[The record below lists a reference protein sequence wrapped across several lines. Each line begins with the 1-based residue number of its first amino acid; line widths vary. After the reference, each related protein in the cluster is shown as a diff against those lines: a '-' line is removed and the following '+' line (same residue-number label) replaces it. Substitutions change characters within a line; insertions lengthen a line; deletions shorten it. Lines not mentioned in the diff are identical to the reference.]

1 MNTLIPTT
9 GLFWVILVCYVFFV
23 LGAGL
28 FFARNNKSTEDFFF
42 GGRRF
47 SWWLI
52 AMSMLATGVG
62 SHSFAKYASKGFEYG
77 FSSTMTY
84 MNDWFF
90 MPLLLFGWIP
100 IIYYMQVNSI
110 PEYFQRRFNSTVRNL
125 STFTMLLYLV
135 GYIGIG
141 LLALGSLLQPILG
154 WEINTI
160 IIVVAVISGI
170 YVSLGGQTAIIFT
183 DFLQGVILLFAGL
196 LIFGLGIAYVGGFDS
211 FWGNLSIANKLPL
224 ADFNSPP
231 DFNFAGIFWQD
242 GVVGSVG
249 FAFMNQAGIMRFLA
263 ARSVVHAR
271 RATMMNVLVFLPI
284 GTVAV
289 SNSGW
294 IGRAIVNFDSGLT
307 GMYHS
312 AGSSIFT
319 RWGTHFSSTIP
330 ETTDPNGIFTVVAGI
345 VSGSEAIFAF
355 LVAAVVAALMSSL
368 DSQINASAAVAV
380 NDIYTP
386 LSKNPSEK
394 TRLRVSMFTSLLV
407 TFIGIQAAFLF
418 SKYGTIYEAH
428 GAFHSV
434 VTPPMVTVIFLGIFW
449 KRFSSRAAVLTFVI
463 GAIFIMLGIEYPK
476 TFVQPFSHGIEFV
489 EAKPWSYIRALY
501 NVVACVSIGII
512 VTLCTKPPKNYDRI
526 KGLTIWTIKDG
537 PQYFKGSDVN
547 KNAGIT
553 IQFAGSEVE
562 VTQKDNNEVSLPK
575 NYMDQIKG
583 NKGDLIYISDHRWYL
598 GGLKSTHA
606 RLGSVSNNNK
616 VIISK
621 DVSDHAQFNLEK
633 DIIIELEV

>member
-9 GLFWVILVCYVFFV
+9 GLFWGILICYVFFV

-100 IIYYMQVNSI
+100 IIYYMKVNSI

-183 DFLQGVILLFAGL
+183 DFIQGIILLFAGL
-196 LIFGLGIAYVGGFDS
+196 LIFGLGIAYLGGFDS
-211 FWGNLSIANKLPL
+211 FWNNLSIANKLPL

-242 GVVGSVG
+242 GIVGSVG
-249 FAFMNQAGIMRFLA
+249 FAFMNQAVIMRFLA

-271 RATMMNVLVFLPI
+271 RATIINVLVLLPI
-284 GTVAV
+284 ATVAV

-294 IGRAIVNFDSGLT
+294 IARAITNTSPDII
-307 GMYHS
+307 
-312 AGSSIFT
+312 A
-319 RWGTHFSSTIP
+319 
-330 ETTDPNGIFTVVAGI
+330 ETTNPNGIFTVVAGI

-449 KRFSSRAAVLTFVI
+449 KRFSSRAAVLTFVV
-463 GAIFIMLGIEYPK
+463 GAIFILLGIEYPK

-489 EAKPWSYIRALY
+489 DAKPWSYIRALY
-501 NVVACVSIGII
+501 NVFACVSIGII
-512 VTLCTKPPKNYDRI
+512 ATLFTKPPKNYDRI

-553 IQFAGSEVE
+553 IQFSGAEVE

-575 NYMDQIKG
+575 NYMDKIKG

-606 RLGSVSNNNK
+606 RLGSVSDNNK
-616 VIISK
+616 VTVSK
-621 DVSDHAQFNLEK
+621 DVFDHAQFNLSK
-633 DIIIELEV
+633 DLIIELEV

>member
-9 GLFWVILVCYVFFV
+9 GLFWGILICYVFFV

-100 IIYYMQVNSI
+100 IIYYMKVNSI

-125 STFTMLLYLV
+125 STFTMLLYLI

-196 LIFGLGIAYVGGFDS
+196 LIFGLGIAYLGGFDS
-211 FWGNLSIANKLPL
+211 FWNNLSITNKLPL

-242 GVVGSVG
+242 GIVGSVG
-249 FAFMNQAGIMRFLA
+249 FAFMNQAVIMRFLA

-271 RATMMNVLVFLPI
+271 RATIINVLVLLPI
-284 GTVAV
+284 ATVAV

-294 IGRAIVNFDSGLT
+294 IARAITNTSPDII
-307 GMYHS
+307 
-312 AGSSIFT
+312 A
-319 RWGTHFSSTIP
+319 
-330 ETTDPNGIFTVVAGI
+330 ETTNPNGIFTVVAGI

-394 TRLRVSMFTSLLV
+394 TRLRVAMFTSLLV

-449 KRFSSRAAVLTFVI
+449 KRFSSRAAVLTFVV
-463 GAIFIMLGIEYPK
+463 GAIFILLGIEYPK

-489 EAKPWSYIRALY
+489 EAQPWSYIRALY
-501 NVVACVSIGII
+501 NVFVCVSIGII
-512 VTLCTKPPKNYDRI
+512 VTLFTKPPKNYDRI
-526 KGLTIWTIKDG
+526 KGLTIWTIRDG

-553 IQFAGSEVE
+553 IQFSGAEVE

-575 NYMDQIKG
+575 NYMDKIKG

-606 RLGSVSNNNK
+606 RLGSVSDNNK
-616 VIISK
+616 VTVSK
-621 DVSDHAQFNLEK
+621 DVFDHAQFNLSK
-633 DIIIELEV
+633 DLIIELEV

>member
-1 MNTLIPTT
+1 MNTAIPTSD
-9 GLFWVILVCYVFFV
+9 LFWGILAFYVFFV

-47 SWWLI
+47 SWWII

-62 SHSFAKYASKGFEYG
+62 SHSFAKYASKGYQYG

-100 IIYYMQVNSI
+100 IIYYMKVNSI
-110 PEYFQRRFNSTVRNL
+110 PEYFERRFNSTVRNL

-141 LLALGSLLQPILG
+141 LLALASLLEPILG

-160 IIVVAVISGI
+160 IVVVAVISGL

-183 DFLQGVILLFAGL
+183 DLIQGIVLLFAGL
-196 LIFGLGIAYVGGFDS
+196 LLFGLGIIYLGGLDI
-211 FWGNLSIANKLPL
+211 FWNNLSITNKLPL

-231 DFNFAGIFWQD
+231 DFNFVGIFWQD

-249 FAFMNQAGIMRFLA
+249 FAFMNQAVIMRFLA

-271 RATMMNVLVFLPI
+271 RATMMNVLVFLPL
-284 GTVAV
+284 GTLAV

-294 IGRAIVNFDSGLT
+294 IARAITNTSPDVI
-307 GMYHS
+307 
-312 AGSSIFT
+312 A
-319 RWGTHFSSTIP
+319 
-330 ETTDPNGIFTVVAGI
+330 ETANPNGIFTIVAGI
-345 VSGSEAIFAF
+345 VAGSEAVFAF

-368 DSQINASAAVAV
+368 DSQINASTAVAV
-380 NDIYTP
+380 NDVYTP

-394 TRLRVSMFTSLLV
+394 TKLRISMFTSLFV

-428 GAFHSV
+428 GAFHSI

-449 KRFSSRAAVLTFVI
+449 QRFSSRAAILTFVL
-463 GAIFIMLGIEYPK
+463 GAIFIYLGVLYPK
-476 TFVQPFSHGIEFV
+476 LFVQPFSHGIEFI

-501 NVVACVSIGII
+501 NVVACVAIGVV
-512 VTLCTKPPKNYDRI
+512 VTLLTKPPSNYDKI
-526 KGLTIWTIKDG
+526 KGLTLWTIKDG
-537 PQYFKGSDVN
+537 PKYFKGSEVN

-553 IQFAGSEVE
+553 IKFSGSEIE
-562 VTQKDNNEVSLPK
+562 VSNKEDNTVSLPK
-575 NYMDQIKG
+575 KYMNEIKG
-583 NKGDLIYISDHRWYL
+583 EKGDLIYISDHRWYL
-598 GGLKSTHA
+598 GGMKSTHA
-606 RLGSVSNNNK
+606 RLGNISENNK
-616 VIISK
+616 VVISQ
-621 DVSDHAQFNLEK
+621 DVFDHAQFNLEK

>member
-9 GLFWVILVCYVFFV
+9 GLFWGILICYVFFV

-100 IIYYMQVNSI
+100 IIYYMKVNSI

-125 STFTMLLYLV
+125 STFTMLLYLI

-196 LIFGLGIAYVGGFDS
+196 LIFGLGIAYLGGFDS
-211 FWGNLSIANKLPL
+211 FWNNLSITNKLPL

-242 GVVGSVG
+242 GIVGSVG
-249 FAFMNQAGIMRFLA
+249 FAFMNQAVIMRFLA

-271 RATMMNVLVFLPI
+271 RATIINVLVLLPI
-284 GTVAV
+284 ATVAV

-294 IGRAIVNFDSGLT
+294 IARAITNTSPDII
-307 GMYHS
+307 
-312 AGSSIFT
+312 A
-319 RWGTHFSSTIP
+319 
-330 ETTDPNGIFTVVAGI
+330 ETTNPNGIFTVVAGI

-394 TRLRVSMFTSLLV
+394 TRLRVAMFTSLLV

-418 SKYGTIYEAH
+418 SRYGTIYEAH

-449 KRFSSRAAVLTFVI
+449 KRFSSRAAVLTFVV
-463 GAIFIMLGIEYPK
+463 GAIFILLGIEYPK

-489 EAKPWSYIRALY
+489 EAQPWSYIRALY
-501 NVVACVSIGII
+501 NVFVCVSIGII
-512 VTLCTKPPKNYDRI
+512 VTLFTKPPKNYDRI
-526 KGLTIWTIKDG
+526 KGLTIWTIRDG

-553 IQFAGSEVE
+553 IQFSGAEVE

-575 NYMDQIKG
+575 NYMDKIKG

-606 RLGSVSNNNK
+606 RLGSVSDNNK
-616 VIISK
+616 VIVSK
-621 DVSDHAQFNLEK
+621 DVFDHAQFNLSK
-633 DIIIELEV
+633 DLIIELEV

>member
-9 GLFWVILVCYVFFV
+9 GLFWGILICYVFFV

-100 IIYYMQVNSI
+100 IIYYMKVNSI

-183 DFLQGVILLFAGL
+183 DFLQGIILLFAGL
-196 LIFGLGIAYVGGFDS
+196 LIFGLGIAYLGGFDL
-211 FWGNLSIANKLPL
+211 FWNNLSITNKLPL

-249 FAFMNQAGIMRFLA
+249 FAFMNQAVIMRFLA

-271 RATMMNVLVFLPI
+271 RATIMNVLVFLPI
-284 GTVAV
+284 GTIAV

-294 IGRAIVNFDSGLT
+294 VARAIANTSPDVI
-307 GMYHS
+307 
-312 AGSSIFT
+312 A
-319 RWGTHFSSTIP
+319 
-330 ETTDPNGIFTVVAGI
+330 ETTNPNGIFTVVAGI

-449 KRFSSRAAVLTFVI
+449 RRFSSRAAVLTFI
-463 GAIFIMLGIEYPK
+463 LGGIFILLGIEYPK

-489 EAKPWSYIRALY
+489 EEKPWSYIRALY
-501 NVVACVSIGII
+501 NVFACVSIGII
-512 VTLCTKPPKNYDRI
+512 ITLFTKPPKNYDKI

-553 IQFAGSEVE
+553 IQFSGAEVE

-575 NYMDQIKG
+575 NYMDKIKG

-606 RLGSVSNNNK
+606 RLGSVSDNNK
-616 VIISK
+616 VTVSK
-621 DVSDHAQFNLEK
+621 DVFDHAQFNLSE
-633 DIIIELEV
+633 DLIIELEV

>member
-9 GLFWVILVCYVFFV
+9 GLFWGILICYVFFV

-100 IIYYMQVNSI
+100 IIYYMKVNSI

-183 DFLQGVILLFAGL
+183 DFLQGIILLFAGL
-196 LIFGLGIAYVGGFDS
+196 LIFGLGIAYLGGFDS
-211 FWGNLSIANKLPL
+211 FWNNLSIANKLPL

-249 FAFMNQAGIMRFLA
+249 FAFMNQAVIMRFLA

-271 RATMMNVLVFLPI
+271 RATIMNVLVFLPI
-284 GTVAV
+284 GTIAV

-294 IGRAIVNFDSGLT
+294 VARAIANTSPDVI
-307 GMYHS
+307 
-312 AGSSIFT
+312 A
-319 RWGTHFSSTIP
+319 
-330 ETTDPNGIFTVVAGI
+330 ETTNPNGIFTVVAGI

-449 KRFSSRAAVLTFVI
+449 KRFSSRAAVLTFI
-463 GAIFIMLGIEYPK
+463 LGGIFILLGIEYPK

-489 EAKPWSYIRALY
+489 EEKPWSYIRALY
-501 NVVACVSIGII
+501 NVFACVSIGII
-512 VTLCTKPPKNYDRI
+512 VTLFTKPPKNYDKI

-553 IQFAGSEVE
+553 IQFSGAEVE

-575 NYMDQIKG
+575 NYMDKIKG

-606 RLGSVSNNNK
+606 RLGSVSDNNK
-616 VIISK
+616 VTVSK
-621 DVSDHAQFNLEK
+621 DVFDHAQFNLSE
-633 DIIIELEV
+633 DLIIELEV

>member
-9 GLFWVILVCYVFFV
+9 GLFWGILICYVFFV

-100 IIYYMQVNSI
+100 IIYYMKVNSI

-183 DFLQGVILLFAGL
+183 DFIQGIILLFAGL
-196 LIFGLGIAYVGGFDS
+196 LIFGLGIAYLGGFDS
-211 FWGNLSIANKLPL
+211 FWNNLSIANKLPL

-242 GVVGSVG
+242 GIVGSVG
-249 FAFMNQAGIMRFLA
+249 FAFMNQAVIMRFLA

-271 RATMMNVLVFLPI
+271 RATIMNVLVFLPI

-294 IGRAIVNFDSGLT
+294 IARAITNTSPDVI
-307 GMYHS
+307 
-312 AGSSIFT
+312 A
-319 RWGTHFSSTIP
+319 
-330 ETTDPNGIFTVVAGI
+330 ETTNPNGIFTVVAGI

-449 KRFSSRAAVLTFVI
+449 KRFSSRAAVLTFVV
-463 GAIFIMLGIEYPK
+463 GAIFILLGIEYPK

-501 NVVACVSIGII
+501 NVFACVSIGII
-512 VTLCTKPPKNYDRI
+512 VTLFTKPPKNYDRI

-553 IQFAGSEVE
+553 IQFSGAEVE

-575 NYMDQIKG
+575 NYMDKIKG

-606 RLGSVSNNNK
+606 RLGSVSDNNK
-616 VIISK
+616 VTISK
-621 DVSDHAQFNLEK
+621 DVFDHAQFNLSK
-633 DIIIELEV
+633 DLIIELEV

>member
-9 GLFWVILVCYVFFV
+9 GLFWGILICYVFFV

-100 IIYYMQVNSI
+100 IIYYMKVNSI

-125 STFTMLLYLV
+125 STFTMLLYLI

-196 LIFGLGIAYVGGFDS
+196 LIFGLGIAYLGGFDS
-211 FWGNLSIANKLPL
+211 FWNNLSITNKLPL

-242 GVVGSVG
+242 GIVGSVG
-249 FAFMNQAGIMRFLA
+249 FAFMNQAVIMRFLA

-271 RATMMNVLVFLPI
+271 RATIINVLVLLPI
-284 GTVAV
+284 ATVAV

-294 IGRAIVNFDSGLT
+294 IARAITNTSPDII
-307 GMYHS
+307 
-312 AGSSIFT
+312 A
-319 RWGTHFSSTIP
+319 
-330 ETTDPNGIFTVVAGI
+330 ETTNPNGIFTVVAGI

-394 TRLRVSMFTSLLV
+394 TRLRVAMFTSLLV

-449 KRFSSRAAVLTFVI
+449 KRFSSRAAVLTFVV
-463 GAIFIMLGIEYPK
+463 GAIFILLGIEYPK

-489 EAKPWSYIRALY
+489 EAQPWSYIRALY
-501 NVVACVSIGII
+501 NVFICVSIGII
-512 VTLCTKPPKNYDRI
+512 VTLFTKPPKNYDRI
-526 KGLTIWTIKDG
+526 KGLTIWTIRDG

-553 IQFAGSEVE
+553 IQFSGAEVE

-575 NYMDQIKG
+575 NYMDKIKG

-606 RLGSVSNNNK
+606 RLGSVSDNNK
-616 VIISK
+616 VTISK
-621 DVSDHAQFNLEK
+621 DVFDHAQFNLSK
-633 DIIIELEV
+633 DLIIELEV

>member
-9 GLFWVILVCYVFFV
+9 GLFWGILICYVFFV

-100 IIYYMQVNSI
+100 IIYYMKVNSI

-125 STFTMLLYLV
+125 STFTMLLYLI

-196 LIFGLGIAYVGGFDS
+196 LIFGLGIAYLGGFDS
-211 FWGNLSIANKLPL
+211 FWNNLSIANKLPL

-242 GVVGSVG
+242 GIVGSVG
-249 FAFMNQAGIMRFLA
+249 FAFMNQAVIMRFLA

-271 RATMMNVLVFLPI
+271 RATIINVLVLLPI
-284 GTVAV
+284 ATVAV

-294 IGRAIVNFDSGLT
+294 IARAITNTSPDII
-307 GMYHS
+307 
-312 AGSSIFT
+312 A
-319 RWGTHFSSTIP
+319 
-330 ETTDPNGIFTVVAGI
+330 ETTNPNGIFTVVAGI

-394 TRLRVSMFTSLLV
+394 TRLRVAMFTSLLV

-449 KRFSSRAAVLTFVI
+449 KRFSSRAAVLTFVV
-463 GAIFIMLGIEYPK
+463 GAIFILLGIEYPK

-489 EAKPWSYIRALY
+489 EAQPWSYIRALY
-501 NVVACVSIGII
+501 NVFVCVSIGII
-512 VTLCTKPPKNYDRI
+512 VTLFTKPPKNYDRI
-526 KGLTIWTIKDG
+526 KGLTIWTIRDG

-553 IQFAGSEVE
+553 IQFSGAEVE

-575 NYMDQIKG
+575 NYMDKIKG

-606 RLGSVSNNNK
+606 RLGSVSDNNK
-616 VIISK
+616 VIVSK
-621 DVSDHAQFNLEK
+621 DVFDHAQFNLSK
-633 DIIIELEV
+633 DLIIELEV

>member
-9 GLFWVILVCYVFFV
+9 GLFWGILICYVFFV

-100 IIYYMQVNSI
+100 IIYYMKVNSI

-183 DFLQGVILLFAGL
+183 DFIQGIILLFAGL
-196 LIFGLGIAYVGGFDS
+196 LIFGLGIAYLGGFDS
-211 FWGNLSIANKLPL
+211 FWNNLSIANKLPL

-242 GVVGSVG
+242 GIVGSVG
-249 FAFMNQAGIMRFLA
+249 FAFMNQAVIMRFLA

-271 RATMMNVLVFLPI
+271 RATIINVLVLLPI
-284 GTVAV
+284 ATVAV

-294 IGRAIVNFDSGLT
+294 IARAITNTSPDII
-307 GMYHS
+307 
-312 AGSSIFT
+312 A
-319 RWGTHFSSTIP
+319 
-330 ETTDPNGIFTVVAGI
+330 ETTNPNGIFTVVAGI

-449 KRFSSRAAVLTFVI
+449 KRFSSRAAVLTFVV
-463 GAIFIMLGIEYPK
+463 GAIFILLGIEYPK

-489 EAKPWSYIRALY
+489 DAKPWSYIRALY
-501 NVVACVSIGII
+501 NVFACVSIGII
-512 VTLCTKPPKNYDRI
+512 VTLFTKPPKNYDRI

-553 IQFAGSEVE
+553 IQFSGAEVE

-575 NYMDQIKG
+575 NYMDKIKG

-606 RLGSVSNNNK
+606 RLGSVSDNNK
-616 VIISK
+616 VTVSK
-621 DVSDHAQFNLEK
+621 DVFDHAQFNLSK
-633 DIIIELEV
+633 DLIIELEV

>member
-1 MNTLIPTT
+1 MNTAIPTSD
-9 GLFWVILVCYVFFV
+9 LFWGILAFYVFFV

-47 SWWLI
+47 SWWII

-62 SHSFAKYASKGFEYG
+62 SHSFAKYASKGYQYG

-100 IIYYMQVNSI
+100 IIYYMKVNSI
-110 PEYFQRRFNSTVRNL
+110 PEYFERRFNSTVRNL
-125 STFTMLLYLV
+125 STFTMLLYLI

-141 LLALGSLLQPILG
+141 LLALASLLEPILG

-160 IIVVAVISGI
+160 IVVVAVISGL

-183 DFLQGVILLFAGL
+183 DLIQGVVLLFAGL
-196 LIFGLGIAYVGGFDS
+196 LLFGLGIIYLGGLDI
-211 FWGNLSIANKLPL
+211 FWNNLSITNKLPL

-231 DFNFAGIFWQD
+231 DFNFVGIFWQD

-249 FAFMNQAGIMRFLA
+249 FAFMNQAVIMRFLA

-271 RATMMNVLVFLPI
+271 RATMMNVLVFLPL
-284 GTVAV
+284 GTLAV

-294 IGRAIVNFDSGLT
+294 IARAITNTSPDVI
-307 GMYHS
+307 
-312 AGSSIFT
+312 A
-319 RWGTHFSSTIP
+319 
-330 ETTDPNGIFTVVAGI
+330 ETANPNGIFTIVAGI
-345 VSGSEAIFAF
+345 VASSEAVFAF

-368 DSQINASAAVAV
+368 DSQINASTAVAV
-380 NDIYTP
+380 NDVYTP

-394 TRLRVSMFTSLLV
+394 TKLRISMFTSLFV

-428 GAFHSV
+428 GAFHSI

-449 KRFSSRAAVLTFVI
+449 QRFSSRAAILTFVL
-463 GAIFIMLGIEYPK
+463 GAIFIYLGVLYPK
-476 TFVQPFSHGIEFV
+476 LFVQPFSHGIEFI

-501 NVVACVSIGII
+501 NVVACVAIGVV
-512 VTLCTKPPKNYDRI
+512 VTLLTKPPSNYDKI
-526 KGLTIWTIKDG
+526 KGLTLWTIKDG
-537 PQYFKGSDVN
+537 PKYFKGSEVN

-553 IQFAGSEVE
+553 IKFSGSEIE
-562 VTQKDNNEVSLPK
+562 VSNKEDNTVSLPK
-575 NYMDQIKG
+575 KYMNEIKG
-583 NKGDLIYISDHRWYL
+583 EKRDLIYISDHRWYL
-598 GGLKSTHA
+598 GGMKSTHA
-606 RLGSVSNNNK
+606 RLGDVSENNK
-616 VIISK
+616 VVISQ
-621 DVSDHAQFNLEK
+621 DVFDHAQFNLEK

>member
-9 GLFWVILVCYVFFV
+9 GLFWGILICYVFFV

-100 IIYYMQVNSI
+100 IIYYMKVNSI
-110 PEYFQRRFNSTVRNL
+110 PEYFKRRFNSTVRNL
-125 STFTMLLYLV
+125 STFTMLLYLI

-183 DFLQGVILLFAGL
+183 DFLQGIILLFAGL
-196 LIFGLGIAYVGGFDS
+196 LIFGLGIAYLGGFDS
-211 FWGNLSIANKLPL
+211 FWNNLSITNKLPL

-242 GVVGSVG
+242 GIVGSVG
-249 FAFMNQAGIMRFLA
+249 FAFMNQAVIMRFLA

-271 RATMMNVLVFLPI
+271 RATIINVLVLLPI
-284 GTVAV
+284 ATIAV

-294 IGRAIVNFDSGLT
+294 IARAITNTSPDII
-307 GMYHS
+307 
-312 AGSSIFT
+312 A
-319 RWGTHFSSTIP
+319 
-330 ETTDPNGIFTVVAGI
+330 ETTNPNGIFTVVAGI

-394 TRLRVSMFTSLLV
+394 TRLRVAMFTSLLV

-449 KRFSSRAAVLTFVI
+449 KRFSSRAAVLTFVV
-463 GAIFIMLGIEYPK
+463 GAIFILLGIEYPK

-489 EAKPWSYIRALY
+489 EAQPWSYIRALY
-501 NVVACVSIGII
+501 NVFICVSIGII
-512 VTLCTKPPKNYDRI
+512 VTLFTKPPKNYDRI
-526 KGLTIWTIKDG
+526 KGLTIWTIRDG

-553 IQFAGSEVE
+553 IQFSGSEVE

-575 NYMDQIKG
+575 NYMDKIKG

-606 RLGSVSNNNK
+606 RLGSVSDNNK
-616 VIISK
+616 VIVSK
-621 DVSDHAQFNLEK
+621 DVFDHAQFNLSK
-633 DIIIELEV
+633 DLIIELEV

>member
-9 GLFWVILVCYVFFV
+9 GLFWGILICYVFFV

-100 IIYYMQVNSI
+100 IIYYMKVNSI

-183 DFLQGVILLFAGL
+183 DFIQGIILLFAGL
-196 LIFGLGIAYVGGFDS
+196 LIFGLGIAYLGGFDS
-211 FWGNLSIANKLPL
+211 FWNNLSIANKLPL

-242 GVVGSVG
+242 GIVGSVG
-249 FAFMNQAGIMRFLA
+249 FAFMNQAVIMRFLA

-271 RATMMNVLVFLPI
+271 RATIMNVLVFLPI

-294 IGRAIVNFDSGLT
+294 IARAITNTSPDVI
-307 GMYHS
+307 
-312 AGSSIFT
+312 A
-319 RWGTHFSSTIP
+319 
-330 ETTDPNGIFTVVAGI
+330 ETTNPNGIFTVVAGI

-449 KRFSSRAAVLTFVI
+449 KRFSSRAAVLTFVV
-463 GAIFIMLGIEYPK
+463 GAIFILLGIEYPK

-489 EAKPWSYIRALY
+489 DAKPWSYIRALY
-501 NVVACVSIGII
+501 NVFACVSIGII
-512 VTLCTKPPKNYDRI
+512 VTLFTKPPKNYDRI

-553 IQFAGSEVE
+553 IQFSGAEVE

-575 NYMDQIKG
+575 NYMDKIKG

-606 RLGSVSNNNK
+606 RLGSVSDNNK
-616 VIISK
+616 VTISK
-621 DVSDHAQFNLEK
+621 DVFDHAQFNLSK
-633 DIIIELEV
+633 DLIIELEV

>member
-9 GLFWVILVCYVFFV
+9 GLFWGILICYVFFV

-100 IIYYMQVNSI
+100 IIYYMKVNSI

-125 STFTMLLYLV
+125 STFTMLLYLI

-183 DFLQGVILLFAGL
+183 DFLQGIILLFAGL
-196 LIFGLGIAYVGGFDS
+196 LIFGLGIAYLGGFDS
-211 FWGNLSIANKLPL
+211 FWNNLSITNKLPL

-242 GVVGSVG
+242 GIVGSVG
-249 FAFMNQAGIMRFLA
+249 FAFMNQAVIMRFLA

-271 RATMMNVLVFLPI
+271 RATIINVLVLLPI
-284 GTVAV
+284 ATVAV

-294 IGRAIVNFDSGLT
+294 IARAITNTSPDII
-307 GMYHS
+307 
-312 AGSSIFT
+312 A
-319 RWGTHFSSTIP
+319 
-330 ETTDPNGIFTVVAGI
+330 ETTNPNGIFTVVAGI

-386 LSKNPSEK
+386 LSKNP
-394 TRLRVSMFTSLLV
+394 LRVAMVTSLLV

-449 KRFSSRAAVLTFVI
+449 KRFSSRAAVLTFVV
-463 GAIFIMLGIEYPK
+463 GAIFILLGIEYPK

-489 EAKPWSYIRALY
+489 EAQPWSYIRALY
-501 NVVACVSIGII
+501 NVFVCVSIGII
-512 VTLCTKPPKNYDRI
+512 VTLFTKPPKNYDRI
-526 KGLTIWTIKDG
+526 KGLTIWTIRDG

-553 IQFAGSEVE
+553 IQFSGSEVE

-575 NYMDQIKG
+575 NYMDKIKG

-606 RLGSVSNNNK
+606 RLGSVSDNNK
-616 VIISK
+616 VTVSK
-621 DVSDHAQFNLEK
+621 DVFDHAQFNLSK
-633 DIIIELEV
+633 DLIIELEV

>member
-9 GLFWVILVCYVFFV
+9 GLFWGILICYVFFV

-100 IIYYMQVNSI
+100 IIYYMKVNSI

-125 STFTMLLYLV
+125 STFTMLLYLI

-183 DFLQGVILLFAGL
+183 DFIQGIILLFAGL
-196 LIFGLGIAYVGGFDS
+196 LIFGLGIAYLGGFDS
-211 FWGNLSIANKLPL
+211 FWNNLSIANKLPL

-242 GVVGSVG
+242 GIVGSVG
-249 FAFMNQAGIMRFLA
+249 FAFMNQAVIMRFLA

-271 RATMMNVLVFLPI
+271 RATIINVLVLLPI
-284 GTVAV
+284 ATIAV

-294 IGRAIVNFDSGLT
+294 IARAITNTSPDII
-307 GMYHS
+307 
-312 AGSSIFT
+312 A
-319 RWGTHFSSTIP
+319 
-330 ETTDPNGIFTVVAGI
+330 ETTNPNGIFTVVAGI

-449 KRFSSRAAVLTFVI
+449 KRFSSRAAVLTFVV
-463 GAIFIMLGIEYPK
+463 GAIFILLGIEYPK

-489 EAKPWSYIRALY
+489 DAKPWSYIRALY
-501 NVVACVSIGII
+501 NVFACVSIGII
-512 VTLCTKPPKNYDRI
+512 ATLFTKPPKNYDRI

-553 IQFAGSEVE
+553 IQFSGAEVE

-575 NYMDQIKG
+575 NYMDKIKG

-606 RLGSVSNNNK
+606 RLGSVSDNNK
-616 VIISK
+616 VIVSK
-621 DVSDHAQFNLEK
+621 DVFDHAQFNLSK
-633 DIIIELEV
+633 DLIIELEV

>member
-9 GLFWVILVCYVFFV
+9 GLFWGILICYVFFV

-100 IIYYMQVNSI
+100 IIYYMKVNSI

-125 STFTMLLYLV
+125 STFTMLLYLI

-183 DFLQGVILLFAGL
+183 DFLQGIILLFAGL
-196 LIFGLGIAYVGGFDS
+196 LIFGLGIAYLGGFDS
-211 FWGNLSIANKLPL
+211 FWNNLSITNKLPL

-242 GVVGSVG
+242 GIVGSVG
-249 FAFMNQAGIMRFLA
+249 FAFMNQAVIMRFLA

-271 RATMMNVLVFLPI
+271 RATIINVLVLLPI
-284 GTVAV
+284 ATVAV

-294 IGRAIVNFDSGLT
+294 IARAITNTSPDII
-307 GMYHS
+307 
-312 AGSSIFT
+312 A
-319 RWGTHFSSTIP
+319 
-330 ETTDPNGIFTVVAGI
+330 ETTNPNGIFTVVAGI

-394 TRLRVSMFTSLLV
+394 TRLRVAMFTSLLV

-449 KRFSSRAAVLTFVI
+449 KRFSSRAAVLTFVV
-463 GAIFIMLGIEYPK
+463 GGIFILLGIEYPK

-489 EAKPWSYIRALY
+489 EAQPWSYIRALY
-501 NVVACVSIGII
+501 NVFACVSIGII
-512 VTLCTKPPKNYDRI
+512 VTLFTKPPKNYDRI

-553 IQFAGSEVE
+553 IQFSGAEVE

-575 NYMDQIKG
+575 NYMDKIKG

-606 RLGSVSNNNK
+606 RLGSVSDNNK
-616 VIISK
+616 VTVSK
-621 DVSDHAQFNLEK
+621 DVFDHAQFNLSK
-633 DIIIELEV
+633 DLIIELEV

>member
-1 MNTLIPTT
+1 MNTAIPTSD
-9 GLFWVILVCYVFFV
+9 LFWGILAFYVFFV

-47 SWWLI
+47 SWWII

-62 SHSFAKYASKGFEYG
+62 SHSFAKYASKGYQYG

-100 IIYYMQVNSI
+100 IIYYMKVNSI
-110 PEYFQRRFNSTVRNL
+110 PEYFERRFNSTVRNL
-125 STFTMLLYLV
+125 STFTMLLYLI

-141 LLALGSLLQPILG
+141 LLALASLLEPILG

-160 IIVVAVISGI
+160 IIVVAVISGL

-183 DFLQGVILLFAGL
+183 DLIQGVVLLFAGL
-196 LIFGLGIAYVGGFDS
+196 LLFGLGIIYLGGLDI
-211 FWGNLSIANKLPL
+211 FWNNLSITNKLPL

-231 DFNFAGIFWQD
+231 DFNFVGIFWQD

-249 FAFMNQAGIMRFLA
+249 FAFMNQAVIMRFLA

-271 RATMMNVLVFLPI
+271 RATMMNVLVFLPL
-284 GTVAV
+284 GTLAV

-294 IGRAIVNFDSGLT
+294 IARAITNTSPDVI
-307 GMYHS
+307 
-312 AGSSIFT
+312 A
-319 RWGTHFSSTIP
+319 
-330 ETTDPNGIFTVVAGI
+330 ETANPNGIFTIVAGI
-345 VSGSEAIFAF
+345 VASSEAVFAF

-368 DSQINASAAVAV
+368 DSQINASTAVAV
-380 NDIYTP
+380 NDVYTP

-394 TRLRVSMFTSLLV
+394 TKLRISMFTSLFV

-428 GAFHSV
+428 GAFHSI

-449 KRFSSRAAVLTFVI
+449 QRFSSRAAILTFVL
-463 GAIFIMLGIEYPK
+463 GAIFIYLGVLYPK
-476 TFVQPFSHGIEFV
+476 LFVQPFSHGIEFI

-501 NVVACVSIGII
+501 NVVACVAIGVV
-512 VTLCTKPPKNYDRI
+512 VTLLTKPPSNYDKI
-526 KGLTIWTIKDG
+526 KGLTLWTIKDG
-537 PQYFKGSDVN
+537 PKYFKGSEVN

-553 IQFAGSEVE
+553 IKFSGSEIE
-562 VTQKDNNEVSLPK
+562 VSNKEDNTVSLPK
-575 NYMDQIKG
+575 KYMNEIKG
-583 NKGDLIYISDHRWYL
+583 EKGDLIYISDHRWYL
-598 GGLKSTHA
+598 GGMKSTHA
-606 RLGSVSNNNK
+606 RLGNISENNK
-616 VIISK
+616 VVISQ
-621 DVSDHAQFNLEK
+621 DVFDHAQFNLEK

>member
-1 MNTLIPTT
+1 MNTAIPTSD
-9 GLFWVILVCYVFFV
+9 LFWGILAFYVFFV

-47 SWWLI
+47 SWWII

-62 SHSFAKYASKGFEYG
+62 SHSFAKYASKGYQYG

-100 IIYYMQVNSI
+100 IIYYMKVNSI
-110 PEYFQRRFNSTVRNL
+110 PEYFERRFNSTVRNL

-141 LLALGSLLQPILG
+141 LLALASLLQPILG

-160 IIVVAVISGI
+160 IIVVAVISGL

-183 DFLQGVILLFAGL
+183 DLIQGIVLLFAGL
-196 LIFGLGIAYVGGFDS
+196 LLFGLGIIYLGGLDI
-211 FWGNLSIANKLPL
+211 FWNNLSITNKLPL

-231 DFNFAGIFWQD
+231 DFNFVGIFWQD

-249 FAFMNQAGIMRFLA
+249 FAFMNQAVIMRFLA

-271 RATMMNVLVFLPI
+271 RATMMNVLVFLPL
-284 GTVAV
+284 GTLAV

-294 IGRAIVNFDSGLT
+294 IARAITNTSPDVI
-307 GMYHS
+307 
-312 AGSSIFT
+312 A
-319 RWGTHFSSTIP
+319 
-330 ETTDPNGIFTVVAGI
+330 ETANPNGIFTIVAGI
-345 VSGSEAIFAF
+345 VASSEAVFAF

-368 DSQINASAAVAV
+368 DSQINASTAVAV
-380 NDIYTP
+380 NDVYTP

-394 TRLRVSMFTSLLV
+394 TKLRISMFTSLFV

-428 GAFHSV
+428 GAFHSI

-449 KRFSSRAAVLTFVI
+449 QRFSSRAAILTFVL
-463 GAIFIMLGIEYPK
+463 GAIFIYLGVLYPK
-476 TFVQPFSHGIEFV
+476 LFVQPFSHGIEFI

-501 NVVACVSIGII
+501 NVVACVAIGVV
-512 VTLCTKPPKNYDRI
+512 VTLLTKPPSNYDKI
-526 KGLTIWTIKDG
+526 KGLTLWTIKDG
-537 PQYFKGSDVN
+537 PKYFKGSEVN

-553 IQFAGSEVE
+553 IKFSGSEIE
-562 VTQKDNNEVSLPK
+562 VSNKEDNTVSLPK
-575 NYMDQIKG
+575 KYMNEIKG
-583 NKGDLIYISDHRWYL
+583 EKGDLIYISDHRWYL
-598 GGLKSTHA
+598 GGMKSTHA
-606 RLGSVSNNNK
+606 RLGNISENNK
-616 VIISK
+616 VVISQ
-621 DVSDHAQFNLEK
+621 DVFDHAQFNLEK

>member
-100 IIYYMQVNSI
+100 IIYYMKVNSI

-183 DFLQGVILLFAGL
+183 DFLQGIILLFAGL
-196 LIFGLGIAYVGGFDS
+196 LIFGLGIAYLGGFDL
-211 FWGNLSIANKLPL
+211 FWNNLSITNKLPL

-249 FAFMNQAGIMRFLA
+249 FAFMNQAVIMRFLA

-271 RATMMNVLVFLPI
+271 RATIMNVLVFLPI
-284 GTVAV
+284 GTIAV

-294 IGRAIVNFDSGLT
+294 VARAIANTSPDVI
-307 GMYHS
+307 
-312 AGSSIFT
+312 A
-319 RWGTHFSSTIP
+319 
-330 ETTDPNGIFTVVAGI
+330 ETTNPNGIFTVVAGI

-449 KRFSSRAAVLTFVI
+449 KRFSSRAAVLTFI
-463 GAIFIMLGIEYPK
+463 LGGIFILLGIEYPK

-489 EAKPWSYIRALY
+489 EEKPWSYIRALY
-501 NVVACVSIGII
+501 NVFACVSIGII
-512 VTLCTKPPKNYDRI
+512 VTLFTKPPKNYDKI

-553 IQFAGSEVE
+553 IQFSGAEVE

-575 NYMDQIKG
+575 NYMDKIKG

-606 RLGSVSNNNK
+606 RLGSVSDNNK
-616 VIISK
+616 VTVSK
-621 DVSDHAQFNLEK
+621 DVFDHAQFNLSE
-633 DIIIELEV
+633 DLIIELEV

>member
-1 MNTLIPTT
+1 MNTAIPTSD
-9 GLFWVILVCYVFFV
+9 LFWGILAFYVFFV

-47 SWWLI
+47 SWWII

-62 SHSFAKYASKGFEYG
+62 SHSFAKYASKGYQYG

-110 PEYFQRRFNSTVRNL
+110 PEYFERRFNSTVRNL

-141 LLALGSLLQPILG
+141 LLALASLLQPILG

-160 IIVVAVISGI
+160 IVVVAVISGL

-183 DFLQGVILLFAGL
+183 DLIQGIVLLFAGL
-196 LIFGLGIAYVGGFDS
+196 LLFGLGIIYLGGLDI
-211 FWGNLSIANKLPL
+211 FWNNLSITNKLPL

-231 DFNFAGIFWQD
+231 DFNFVGIFWQD

-249 FAFMNQAGIMRFLA
+249 FAFMNQAVIMRFLA

-271 RATMMNVLVFLPI
+271 RATMMNVLVFLPL
-284 GTVAV
+284 GTLAV

-294 IGRAIVNFDSGLT
+294 IARAITNTSPDVI
-307 GMYHS
+307 
-312 AGSSIFT
+312 A
-319 RWGTHFSSTIP
+319 
-330 ETTDPNGIFTVVAGI
+330 ETANPNGIFTIVAGI
-345 VSGSEAIFAF
+345 VASSEAVFAF

-368 DSQINASAAVAV
+368 DSQINASTAVAV
-380 NDIYTP
+380 NDVYTP

-394 TRLRVSMFTSLLV
+394 TKLRISMFTSLFV

-428 GAFHSV
+428 GAFHSI

-449 KRFSSRAAVLTFVI
+449 QRFSSRAAILTFVL
-463 GAIFIMLGIEYPK
+463 GAIFIYLGVLYPK
-476 TFVQPFSHGIEFV
+476 LFVQPFSHGIEFI

-501 NVVACVSIGII
+501 NVVACVAIGVV
-512 VTLCTKPPKNYDRI
+512 VTLLTKPPSNYDKI
-526 KGLTIWTIKDG
+526 KGLTLWTIKDG
-537 PQYFKGSDVN
+537 PKYFKGSEVN

-553 IQFAGSEVE
+553 IKFSGSEIE
-562 VTQKDNNEVSLPK
+562 VSNKEDNTVSLPK
-575 NYMDQIKG
+575 KYMNEIKG
-583 NKGDLIYISDHRWYL
+583 EKGDLIYISDHRWYL
-598 GGLKSTHA
+598 GGMKSTHA
-606 RLGSVSNNNK
+606 RLGNISENNK
-616 VIISK
+616 VVISQ
-621 DVSDHAQFNLEK
+621 DVFDHAQFNLEK

>member
-1 MNTLIPTT
+1 MNTAIPTSD
-9 GLFWVILVCYVFFV
+9 LFWGILAFYVFFV

-47 SWWLI
+47 SWWII

-62 SHSFAKYASKGFEYG
+62 SHSFAKYASKGYQYG

-100 IIYYMQVNSI
+100 IIYYMKVNSI
-110 PEYFQRRFNSTVRNL
+110 PEYFERRFNSTVRNL

-141 LLALGSLLQPILG
+141 LLALASLLQPILG

-160 IIVVAVISGI
+160 IIVVAVISGL

-183 DFLQGVILLFAGL
+183 DLIQGIVLLFAGL
-196 LIFGLGIAYVGGFDS
+196 LLFGLGIIYLGGLDI
-211 FWGNLSIANKLPL
+211 FWNNLSITNKLPL

-231 DFNFAGIFWQD
+231 DFNFVGIFWQD

-249 FAFMNQAGIMRFLA
+249 FAFMNQAVIMRFLA

-271 RATMMNVLVFLPI
+271 RATMMNVLVFLPL
-284 GTVAV
+284 GTLAV

-294 IGRAIVNFDSGLT
+294 IARAITNTSPDVI
-307 GMYHS
+307 
-312 AGSSIFT
+312 A
-319 RWGTHFSSTIP
+319 
-330 ETTDPNGIFTVVAGI
+330 ETANPNGIFTIVAGI
-345 VSGSEAIFAF
+345 VASSEAVFAF

-368 DSQINASAAVAV
+368 DSQINASTAVAV
-380 NDIYTP
+380 NDVYTP

-394 TRLRVSMFTSLLV
+394 TKLRISMFTSLFV

-428 GAFHSV
+428 GAFHSI

-449 KRFSSRAAVLTFVI
+449 QRFSSRAAILTFVL
-463 GAIFIMLGIEYPK
+463 GAIFIYLGVLYPK
-476 TFVQPFSHGIEFV
+476 LFVQPFSHGIEFI

-501 NVVACVSIGII
+501 NVVACVAIGVV
-512 VTLCTKPPKNYDRI
+512 VTLLTKPPSNYDKI
-526 KGLTIWTIKDG
+526 KGLTLWTIKDG
-537 PQYFKGSDVN
+537 PKYFKGSEVN

-553 IQFAGSEVE
+553 IKFSGSEIE
-562 VTQKDNNEVSLPK
+562 VSNKEDNTVSLPK
-575 NYMDQIKG
+575 KYMNEIKG
-583 NKGDLIYISDHRWYL
+583 EKRDLIYISDHRWYL
-598 GGLKSTHA
+598 GGMKSTHA
-606 RLGSVSNNNK
+606 RLGDVSENNK
-616 VIISK
+616 VVISQ
-621 DVSDHAQFNLEK
+621 DVFDHAQFNLEK

>member
-9 GLFWVILVCYVFFV
+9 GLFWGILICYVFFV

-100 IIYYMQVNSI
+100 IIYYMKVNSI

-183 DFLQGVILLFAGL
+183 DFLQGIILLFAGL
-196 LIFGLGIAYVGGFDS
+196 LIFGLGIAYLGGFDL
-211 FWGNLSIANKLPL
+211 FWNNLSITNKLPL

-249 FAFMNQAGIMRFLA
+249 FAFMNQAVIMRFLA

-271 RATMMNVLVFLPI
+271 RATIMNVLVFLPI
-284 GTVAV
+284 GTIAV

-294 IGRAIVNFDSGLT
+294 VARAIANTSPDVI
-307 GMYHS
+307 
-312 AGSSIFT
+312 A
-319 RWGTHFSSTIP
+319 
-330 ETTDPNGIFTVVAGI
+330 ETTNPNGIFTVVAGI

-449 KRFSSRAAVLTFVI
+449 RRFSSRAAVLTFI
-463 GAIFIMLGIEYPK
+463 LGGIFILLGIEYPK

-489 EAKPWSYIRALY
+489 EEKPWSYIRALY
-501 NVVACVSIGII
+501 NVFACVSIGII
-512 VTLCTKPPKNYDRI
+512 VTLFTKPPKNYDKI

-553 IQFAGSEVE
+553 IQFSGAEVE
-562 VTQKDNNEVSLPK
+562 VTQQDNNEVSLPK
-575 NYMDQIKG
+575 NYMDKIKG

-606 RLGSVSNNNK
+606 RLGSVSDNNK
-616 VIISK
+616 VIVSK
-621 DVSDHAQFNLEK
+621 DVFDHAQFNLSE
-633 DIIIELEV
+633 DLIIELEV

>member
-9 GLFWVILVCYVFFV
+9 GLFWGILICYVFFV

-100 IIYYMQVNSI
+100 IIYYMKVNSI

-183 DFLQGVILLFAGL
+183 DFIQGIILLFAGL
-196 LIFGLGIAYVGGFDS
+196 LIFGLGIAYLGGFDS
-211 FWGNLSIANKLPL
+211 FWNNLSIANKLPL

-242 GVVGSVG
+242 GIVGSVG
-249 FAFMNQAGIMRFLA
+249 FAFMNQAVIMRFLA

-271 RATMMNVLVFLPI
+271 RATIINVLVLLPI
-284 GTVAV
+284 ATVAV

-294 IGRAIVNFDSGLT
+294 IARAITNTSPDII
-307 GMYHS
+307 
-312 AGSSIFT
+312 A
-319 RWGTHFSSTIP
+319 
-330 ETTDPNGIFTVVAGI
+330 ETTNPNGIFTVVAGI

-449 KRFSSRAAVLTFVI
+449 KRFSSRAAVLTFVV
-463 GAIFIMLGIEYPK
+463 GAIFILLGIEYPK

-489 EAKPWSYIRALY
+489 EAQPWSYIRALY
-501 NVVACVSIGII
+501 NVFACVSIGII
-512 VTLCTKPPKNYDRI
+512 ATLFTKPPKNYDRI

-553 IQFAGSEVE
+553 IQFSGAEVE

-575 NYMDQIKG
+575 NYMDKIKG

-606 RLGSVSNNNK
+606 RLGSVSDNNK
-616 VIISK
+616 VTISK
-621 DVSDHAQFNLEK
+621 DVFDHAQFNLSK
-633 DIIIELEV
+633 DLIIELEV

>member
-9 GLFWVILVCYVFFV
+9 GLFWGILTCYVFFV

-100 IIYYMQVNSI
+100 IIYYMKVNSI

-183 DFLQGVILLFAGL
+183 DFLQGIILLFAGL
-196 LIFGLGIAYVGGFDS
+196 LIFGLGIAYLGGFDL
-211 FWGNLSIANKLPL
+211 FWNNLSIANKLPL

-242 GVVGSVG
+242 GIVGSVG
-249 FAFMNQAGIMRFLA
+249 FAFMNQAVIMRFLA

-271 RATMMNVLVFLPI
+271 RATIMNVLVFLPI
-284 GTVAV
+284 GTIAV

-294 IGRAIVNFDSGLT
+294 VARAIANTSPDVI
-307 GMYHS
+307 
-312 AGSSIFT
+312 A
-319 RWGTHFSSTIP
+319 
-330 ETTDPNGIFTVVAGI
+330 ETTNPNGIFTVVAGI

-394 TRLRVSMFTSLLV
+394 TRLHVSMFTSLLV

-449 KRFSSRAAVLTFVI
+449 KRFSSRAAVLTFI
-463 GAIFIMLGIEYPK
+463 LGGIFILLGVEYPK

-501 NVVACVSIGII
+501 NVFACVSIGII
-512 VTLCTKPPKNYDRI
+512 VTLFTKPPKNYDKI

-553 IQFAGSEVE
+553 IQFSGAEVE

-575 NYMDQIKG
+575 NYMDKIKG

-606 RLGSVSNNNK
+606 RLGSVSDNNK
-616 VIISK
+616 VTVSK
-621 DVSDHAQFNLEK
+621 DVFDHAQFNLSK
-633 DIIIELEV
+633 DLIIELEV

>member
-1 MNTLIPTT
+1 MNTAIPTSD
-9 GLFWVILVCYVFFV
+9 LFWGILAFYVFFV

-47 SWWLI
+47 SWWII

-62 SHSFAKYASKGFEYG
+62 SHSFAKYASKGYQYG

-100 IIYYMQVNSI
+100 IIYYMKVNSI
-110 PEYFQRRFNSTVRNL
+110 PEYFERRFNSTVRNL
-125 STFTMLLYLV
+125 STFTMLLYLI

-141 LLALGSLLQPILG
+141 LLALASLLEPILG

-160 IIVVAVISGI
+160 IVVVAVISGL

-183 DFLQGVILLFAGL
+183 DLIQGVVLLFAGL
-196 LIFGLGIAYVGGFDS
+196 LLFGLGIIYLGGLDI
-211 FWGNLSIANKLPL
+211 FWNNLSITNKLPL

-231 DFNFAGIFWQD
+231 DFNFVGIFWQD

-249 FAFMNQAGIMRFLA
+249 FAFMNQAVIMRFLA

-271 RATMMNVLVFLPI
+271 RATMMNVLVFLPL
-284 GTVAV
+284 GTLAV

-294 IGRAIVNFDSGLT
+294 IARAITNTSPDVI
-307 GMYHS
+307 
-312 AGSSIFT
+312 A
-319 RWGTHFSSTIP
+319 
-330 ETTDPNGIFTVVAGI
+330 ETANPNGIFTIVAGI
-345 VSGSEAIFAF
+345 VAGSEAVFAF

-368 DSQINASAAVAV
+368 DSQINASTAVAV
-380 NDIYTP
+380 NDVYTP

-394 TRLRVSMFTSLLV
+394 TKLRISMFTSLFV

-428 GAFHSV
+428 GAFHSI

-449 KRFSSRAAVLTFVI
+449 QRFSSRAAILTFVL
-463 GAIFIMLGIEYPK
+463 GAIFIYLGVLYPK
-476 TFVQPFSHGIEFV
+476 LFVQPFSHGIEFI

-501 NVVACVSIGII
+501 NVVACVAIGVV
-512 VTLCTKPPKNYDRI
+512 VTLLTKPPSNYDKI
-526 KGLTIWTIKDG
+526 KGLTLWTIKDG
-537 PQYFKGSDVN
+537 PKYFKGSEVN

-553 IQFAGSEVE
+553 IKFSGSEIE
-562 VTQKDNNEVSLPK
+562 VSNKEDNTVSLPK
-575 NYMDQIKG
+575 KYMNEIKG
-583 NKGDLIYISDHRWYL
+583 EKGDLIYISDHRWYL
-598 GGLKSTHA
+598 GGMKSTHA
-606 RLGSVSNNNK
+606 RLGNISENNK
-616 VIISK
+616 VVISQ
-621 DVSDHAQFNLEK
+621 DVFDHAQFNLEK

>member
-9 GLFWVILVCYVFFV
+9 GLFWGILICYVFFV

-100 IIYYMQVNSI
+100 IIYYMKVNSI

-125 STFTMLLYLV
+125 STFTMLLYLI

-183 DFLQGVILLFAGL
+183 DFLQGIILLFAGL
-196 LIFGLGIAYVGGFDS
+196 LIFGLGIAYLGGFDS
-211 FWGNLSIANKLPL
+211 FWNNLSITNKLPL

-242 GVVGSVG
+242 GIVGSVG
-249 FAFMNQAGIMRFLA
+249 FAFMNQAVIMRFLA

-271 RATMMNVLVFLPI
+271 RATIINVLVLLPI
-284 GTVAV
+284 ATVAV

-294 IGRAIVNFDSGLT
+294 IARAITNTSPDII
-307 GMYHS
+307 
-312 AGSSIFT
+312 A
-319 RWGTHFSSTIP
+319 
-330 ETTDPNGIFTVVAGI
+330 ETTNPNGIFTVVAGI

-449 KRFSSRAAVLTFVI
+449 KRFSSRAAVLTFVV
-463 GAIFIMLGIEYPK
+463 GAIFILLGIEYPK

-489 EAKPWSYIRALY
+489 EAQPWSYIRALY
-501 NVVACVSIGII
+501 NVFVCVSIGII
-512 VTLCTKPPKNYDRI
+512 VTLFTKPPKNYDRI
-526 KGLTIWTIKDG
+526 KGLTIWTIRDG

-553 IQFAGSEVE
+553 IQFSGAEVE

-575 NYMDQIKG
+575 NYMDKIKG

-606 RLGSVSNNNK
+606 RLGSVSDNNK
-616 VIISK
+616 VTVSK
-621 DVSDHAQFNLEK
+621 DVFDHAQFNLSK
-633 DIIIELEV
+633 DLIIELEV

>member
-9 GLFWVILVCYVFFV
+9 GLFWGILICYVFFV

-196 LIFGLGIAYVGGFDS
+196 LIFGLGIVYLGGFDS
-211 FWGNLSIANKLPL
+211 FWNNLSITNKLPL

-249 FAFMNQAGIMRFLA
+249 FAFMNQAVIMRFLA

-294 IGRAIVNFDSGLT
+294 VARAITNTSPEVI
-307 GMYHS
+307 
-312 AGSSIFT
+312 A
-319 RWGTHFSSTIP
+319 
-330 ETTDPNGIFTVVAGI
+330 ETTNPNGIFTVVAGI

-449 KRFSSRAAVLTFVI
+449 KRFSSRAAVLTFVL

-512 VTLCTKPPKNYDRI
+512 VTLWTKPPKDYDRI

-547 KNAGIT
+547 KNAGLT

-575 NYMDQIKG
+575 NYMDKIKG

-606 RLGSVSNNNK
+606 RLGSVSDNNK

-621 DVSDHAQFNLEK
+621 DVSDHAQFNLSE
-633 DIIIELEV
+633 DLIVELEV

>member
-1 MNTLIPTT
+1 MNTAIPTSD
-9 GLFWVILVCYVFFV
+9 LFWGILAFYVFFV

-47 SWWLI
+47 SWWII

-62 SHSFAKYASKGFEYG
+62 SHSFAKYASKGYQYG

-100 IIYYMQVNSI
+100 IIYYMKVNSI
-110 PEYFQRRFNSTVRNL
+110 PEYFERRFNSTVRNL

-141 LLALGSLLQPILG
+141 LLALASLLQPILG

-160 IIVVAVISGI
+160 IVVVAVISGL

-183 DFLQGVILLFAGL
+183 DLIQGVVLLFAGL
-196 LIFGLGIAYVGGFDS
+196 LLFGLGIIYLGGLDI
-211 FWGNLSIANKLPL
+211 FWNNLSITNKLPL

-231 DFNFAGIFWQD
+231 DFNFVGIFWQD

-249 FAFMNQAGIMRFLA
+249 FAFMNQAVIMRFLA

-271 RATMMNVLVFLPI
+271 RATMMNVLVFLPL
-284 GTVAV
+284 GTLAV

-294 IGRAIVNFDSGLT
+294 IARAITNTSPDVI
-307 GMYHS
+307 
-312 AGSSIFT
+312 A
-319 RWGTHFSSTIP
+319 
-330 ETTDPNGIFTVVAGI
+330 ETANPNGIFTIVAGI
-345 VSGSEAIFAF
+345 VASSEAVFAF

-368 DSQINASAAVAV
+368 DSQINASTAVAV
-380 NDIYTP
+380 NDVYTP

-394 TRLRVSMFTSLLV
+394 TKLRISMFTSLFV

-428 GAFHSV
+428 GAFHSI

-449 KRFSSRAAVLTFVI
+449 QRFSSRAAILTFVL
-463 GAIFIMLGIEYPK
+463 GAIFIYLGVLYPK
-476 TFVQPFSHGIEFV
+476 LFVQPFSHGIEFI

-501 NVVACVSIGII
+501 NVVACVAIGVV
-512 VTLCTKPPKNYDRI
+512 VTLLTKPPSNYDKI
-526 KGLTIWTIKDG
+526 KGLTLWTIKDG
-537 PQYFKGSDVN
+537 PKYFKGSEVN

-553 IQFAGSEVE
+553 IKFSGSEIE
-562 VTQKDNNEVSLPK
+562 VSNKEDNTVSLPK
-575 NYMDQIKG
+575 KYMNEIKG
-583 NKGDLIYISDHRWYL
+583 EKGDLIYISDHRWYL
-598 GGLKSTHA
+598 GGMKSTHA
-606 RLGSVSNNNK
+606 RLGNISENNK
-616 VIISK
+616 VVISQ
-621 DVSDHAQFNLEK
+621 DVFDHAQFNLEK

>member
-9 GLFWVILVCYVFFV
+9 GLFWGILICYVFFV

-100 IIYYMQVNSI
+100 IIYYMKVNSI

-183 DFLQGVILLFAGL
+183 DFIQGIILLFAGL
-196 LIFGLGIAYVGGFDS
+196 LIFGLGIAYLGGFDS
-211 FWGNLSIANKLPL
+211 FWNNLSIANKLPL

-242 GVVGSVG
+242 GIVGSVG
-249 FAFMNQAGIMRFLA
+249 FAFMNQAVIMRFLA

-271 RATMMNVLVFLPI
+271 RATILNVLVLLPI
-284 GTVAV
+284 ATVAV

-294 IGRAIVNFDSGLT
+294 IARAITNTSPDII
-307 GMYHS
+307 
-312 AGSSIFT
+312 A
-319 RWGTHFSSTIP
+319 
-330 ETTDPNGIFTVVAGI
+330 ETTNPNGIFTVVAGI

-449 KRFSSRAAVLTFVI
+449 KRFSSRAAVLTFVV
-463 GAIFIMLGIEYPK
+463 GAIFILLGIEYPK

-489 EAKPWSYIRALY
+489 DAKPWSYIRALY
-501 NVVACVSIGII
+501 NVFACVSIGII
-512 VTLCTKPPKNYDRI
+512 ATLFTKPPKNYDRI

-553 IQFAGSEVE
+553 IQFSGAEVE

-575 NYMDQIKG
+575 NYMDKIKG

-606 RLGSVSNNNK
+606 RLGSVSDNNK
-616 VIISK
+616 VTVSK
-621 DVSDHAQFNLEK
+621 DVFDHAQFNLSK
-633 DIIIELEV
+633 DLIIELEV

>member
-1 MNTLIPTT
+1 MNTAIPTSD
-9 GLFWVILVCYVFFV
+9 LFWGILAFYVFFV

-47 SWWLI
+47 SWWII

-62 SHSFAKYASKGFEYG
+62 SHSFAKYASKGYQYG

-100 IIYYMQVNSI
+100 IIYYMKVNSI
-110 PEYFQRRFNSTVRNL
+110 PEYFERRFNSTVRNL

-141 LLALGSLLQPILG
+141 LLALASLLQPILG

-160 IIVVAVISGI
+160 IIVVAVISGL

-183 DFLQGVILLFAGL
+183 DLIQGVVLLFAGL
-196 LIFGLGIAYVGGFDS
+196 LLFGLGIIYLGGLDI
-211 FWGNLSIANKLPL
+211 FWNNLSITNKLPL

-231 DFNFAGIFWQD
+231 DFNFVGIFWQD

-249 FAFMNQAGIMRFLA
+249 FAFMNQAVIMRFLA

-271 RATMMNVLVFLPI
+271 RATMMNVLVFLPL
-284 GTVAV
+284 GTLAV

-294 IGRAIVNFDSGLT
+294 IARAITNTSPDVI
-307 GMYHS
+307 
-312 AGSSIFT
+312 A
-319 RWGTHFSSTIP
+319 
-330 ETTDPNGIFTVVAGI
+330 ETANPNGIFTIVAGI
-345 VSGSEAIFAF
+345 VASSEAVFAF

-368 DSQINASAAVAV
+368 DSQINASTAVAV
-380 NDIYTP
+380 NDVYTP

-394 TRLRVSMFTSLLV
+394 TKLRISMFTSLFV

-428 GAFHSV
+428 GAFHSI

-449 KRFSSRAAVLTFVI
+449 QRFSSRAAILTFVL
-463 GAIFIMLGIEYPK
+463 GAIFIYLGVLYPK
-476 TFVQPFSHGIEFV
+476 LFVQPFSHGIEFI

-501 NVVACVSIGII
+501 NVVACVAIGVV
-512 VTLCTKPPKNYDRI
+512 VTLLTKPPSNYDKI
-526 KGLTIWTIKDG
+526 KGLTLWTIKDG
-537 PQYFKGSDVN
+537 PKYFKGSEVN

-553 IQFAGSEVE
+553 IKFSGSEIE
-562 VTQKDNNEVSLPK
+562 VSNKEDNTVSLPK
-575 NYMDQIKG
+575 KYMNEIKG
-583 NKGDLIYISDHRWYL
+583 EKGDLIYISDHRWYL
-598 GGLKSTHA
+598 GGMKSTHA
-606 RLGSVSNNNK
+606 RLGNVSENNK
-616 VIISK
+616 VVISQ
-621 DVSDHAQFNLEK
+621 DVFDHAQFNLEK

>member
-9 GLFWVILVCYVFFV
+9 GLFWGILICYVFFV

-100 IIYYMQVNSI
+100 IIYYMKVNSI

-183 DFLQGVILLFAGL
+183 DFIQGIVLLFAGL
-196 LIFGLGIAYVGGFDS
+196 LIFGLGIAYLGGFDS
-211 FWGNLSIANKLPL
+211 FWNNLSIANKLPL

-242 GVVGSVG
+242 GIVGSVG
-249 FAFMNQAGIMRFLA
+249 FAFMNQAVIMRFLA

-271 RATMMNVLVFLPI
+271 RATILNVLVLLPI
-284 GTVAV
+284 ATVAV

-294 IGRAIVNFDSGLT
+294 IARAITNTSPDII
-307 GMYHS
+307 
-312 AGSSIFT
+312 A
-319 RWGTHFSSTIP
+319 
-330 ETTDPNGIFTVVAGI
+330 ETTNPNGIFTVVAGI

-449 KRFSSRAAVLTFVI
+449 KRFSSRAAVLTFVV
-463 GAIFIMLGIEYPK
+463 GAIFILLGIEYPK

-489 EAKPWSYIRALY
+489 DAKPWSYIRALY
-501 NVVACVSIGII
+501 NVFACVSIGII
-512 VTLCTKPPKNYDRI
+512 ATLFTKPPKNYDRI

-553 IQFAGSEVE
+553 IQFSGAEVE

-575 NYMDQIKG
+575 NYMDKIKG

-606 RLGSVSNNNK
+606 RLGSVSDNNK
-616 VIISK
+616 VTVSK
-621 DVSDHAQFNLEK
+621 DVFDHAQFNLSK
-633 DIIIELEV
+633 DLIIELEV

>member
-1 MNTLIPTT
+1 MTTIPTT
-9 GLFWVILVCYVFFV
+9 ELFWVILTVYVFFV

-28 FFARNNKSTEDFFF
+28 FFARNNQSTEDFFF

-52 AMSMLATGVG
+52 GMSMLATGVG

-110 PEYFQRRFNSTVRNL
+110 PEYFERRFNSTVRNL
-125 STFTMLLYLV
+125 STITMLLYLI

-141 LLALGSLLQPILG
+141 LLALVSLLQPILG

-160 IIVVAVISGI
+160 IIVVAVISGV

-196 LIFGLGIAYVGGFDS
+196 LIFGLGIAYIGGFDL
-211 FWGNLSIANKLPL
+211 FWDNLSTTNKLPL

-231 DFNFAGIFWQD
+231 DFNFVGIFWQD

-249 FAFMNQAGIMRFLA
+249 FAFMNQAVIMRFLA
-263 ARSVVHAR
+263 SRSVVHAR

-294 IGRAIVNFDSGLT
+294 IARAIAN
-307 GMYHS
+307 
-312 AGSSIFT
+312 INPNI
-319 RWGTHFSSTIP
+319 IP
-330 ETTDPNGIFTVVAGI
+330 ETTNPNGIFTVVASL
-345 VSGSEAIFAF
+345 VSNSEPIFAF

-380 NDIYTP
+380 NDVYTP

-394 TRLRVSMFTSLLV
+394 TRLRVSMLTSLLV

-418 SKYGTIYEAH
+418 AQYGTIYEAH

-449 KRFSSRAAVLTFVI
+449 QRFSSRAAILTFLL
-463 GAIFIMLGIEYPK
+463 GAVFIFLGIQYPQF
-476 TFVQPFSHGIEFV
+476 FVQPFSHGIEYV

-501 NVVACVSIGII
+501 NVFACTTIGVI
-512 VTLCTKPPKNYDRI
+512 VTLLTTKPGNDHYEKI
-526 KGLTIWTIKDG
+526 KGLTLWTIKDG
-537 PQYFKGSDVN
+537 PEYFKGSTVN
-547 KNAGIT
+547 ENAGSKIT
-553 IQFAGSEVE
+553 FNGEMIEVVKNTSNEINLPQGLMDELGAKEGDFA
-562 VTQKDNNEVSLPK
+562 
-575 NYMDQIKG
+575 
-583 NKGDLIYISDHRWYL
+583 YISDVRWYY

-606 RLGSVSNNNK
+606 NIGKCSSNDNIQISEN
-616 VIISK
+616 VQSHGQFDLSK
-621 DVSDHAQFNLEK
+621 DLF
-633 DIIIELEV
+633 IELEL

>member
-9 GLFWVILVCYVFFV
+9 GLFWGILTCYVFFV

-100 IIYYMQVNSI
+100 IIYYMKVNSI

-183 DFLQGVILLFAGL
+183 DFLQGIILLFAGL
-196 LIFGLGIAYVGGFDS
+196 LIFGLGIAYLGGFDL
-211 FWGNLSIANKLPL
+211 FWNNLSIANKLPL

-249 FAFMNQAGIMRFLA
+249 FAFMNQAVIMRFLA

-271 RATMMNVLVFLPI
+271 RATIMNVLVFLPI
-284 GTVAV
+284 GTIAV

-294 IGRAIVNFDSGLT
+294 VARAIANTSPDVI
-307 GMYHS
+307 
-312 AGSSIFT
+312 A
-319 RWGTHFSSTIP
+319 
-330 ETTDPNGIFTVVAGI
+330 ETTNPNGIFTVVAGI

-449 KRFSSRAAVLTFVI
+449 KRFSSRAAVLTFI
-463 GAIFIMLGIEYPK
+463 LGGIFILLGIEYPK

-489 EAKPWSYIRALY
+489 EEKPWSYIRALY
-501 NVVACVSIGII
+501 NVFACVSIGII
-512 VTLCTKPPKNYDRI
+512 VTLFTKPPKNYDKI

-553 IQFAGSEVE
+553 IQFSGAEVE

-575 NYMDQIKG
+575 NYMDKIKG

-606 RLGSVSNNNK
+606 RLGSVSDNNK
-616 VIISK
+616 VTVSK
-621 DVSDHAQFNLEK
+621 DVFDHAQFNLSE
-633 DIIIELEV
+633 DLIIELEV

>member
-9 GLFWVILVCYVFFV
+9 GLFWGILTCYVFFV

-100 IIYYMQVNSI
+100 IIYYMKVNSI

-183 DFLQGVILLFAGL
+183 DFLQGIILLFAGL
-196 LIFGLGIAYVGGFDS
+196 LIFGLGIAYLGGFDL
-211 FWGNLSIANKLPL
+211 FWNNLSITNKLPL

-249 FAFMNQAGIMRFLA
+249 FAFMNQAVIMRFLA

-271 RATMMNVLVFLPI
+271 RATIMNVLVFLPI
-284 GTVAV
+284 GTIAV

-294 IGRAIVNFDSGLT
+294 VARAIANTSPDVI
-307 GMYHS
+307 
-312 AGSSIFT
+312 A
-319 RWGTHFSSTIP
+319 
-330 ETTDPNGIFTVVAGI
+330 ETTNPNGIFTVVAGI

-449 KRFSSRAAVLTFVI
+449 RRFSSRAAVLTFI
-463 GAIFIMLGIEYPK
+463 LGGIFILLGIEYPK

-489 EAKPWSYIRALY
+489 EEKPWSYIRALY
-501 NVVACVSIGII
+501 NVFACVSIGII
-512 VTLCTKPPKNYDRI
+512 VTLFTKPPKNYDKI

-553 IQFAGSEVE
+553 IQFSGAEVE

-575 NYMDQIKG
+575 NYMDKIKG

-606 RLGSVSNNNK
+606 RLGSVSDNNK
-616 VIISK
+616 VTVSK
-621 DVSDHAQFNLEK
+621 DVFDHAQFNLSE
-633 DIIIELEV
+633 DLIIELEV

>member
-9 GLFWVILVCYVFFV
+9 GLFWGILICYVFFV

-100 IIYYMQVNSI
+100 IIYYMKVNSI

-183 DFLQGVILLFAGL
+183 DFLQGIILLFAGL
-196 LIFGLGIAYVGGFDS
+196 LIFGLGIAYLGGFDL
-211 FWGNLSIANKLPL
+211 FWNNLSITNKLPL

-249 FAFMNQAGIMRFLA
+249 FAFMNQAVIMRFLA

-271 RATMMNVLVFLPI
+271 RATIMNVLVFLPI
-284 GTVAV
+284 GTIAV

-294 IGRAIVNFDSGLT
+294 VARAIANTSPDVI
-307 GMYHS
+307 
-312 AGSSIFT
+312 A
-319 RWGTHFSSTIP
+319 
-330 ETTDPNGIFTVVAGI
+330 ETTNPNGIFTVVAGI

-449 KRFSSRAAVLTFVI
+449 KRFSSRAAVLTFVV
-463 GAIFIMLGIEYPK
+463 GAIFILLGIEYPK

-501 NVVACVSIGII
+501 NVFACVSIGII
-512 VTLCTKPPKNYDRI
+512 VTLFTKPPKNYDKI

-553 IQFAGSEVE
+553 IQFSGAEVE

-575 NYMDQIKG
+575 SYMDKIKG

-606 RLGSVSNNNK
+606 RLGSVSDNNK
-616 VIISK
+616 VTVSK
-621 DVSDHAQFNLEK
+621 DVFDHAQFNLSE
-633 DIIIELEV
+633 DLIIELEV

>member
-1 MNTLIPTT
+1 MTPEIATSS
-9 GLFWVILVCYVFFV
+9 LFWVILIFYVSFV

-28 FFARNNKSTEDFFF
+28 FFARNNQSTEDFFF

-52 AMSMLATGVG
+52 GMSMLATGVG
-62 SHSFAKYASKGFEYG
+62 SHSFAKYGSKGFEYG

-100 IIYYMQVNSI
+100 IIYYMKVNSI
-110 PEYFQRRFNSTVRNL
+110 PEYFERRFNSTVRNL
-125 STFTMLLYLV
+125 STFTMILYLV

-154 WEINTI
+154 WDIETI
-160 IIVVAVISGI
+160 IITIALIAGI

-183 DFLQGVILLFAGL
+183 DFLQGVVLLFAGL
-196 LIFGLGIAYVGGFDS
+196 LIFGIGIAYLGGFDI
-211 FWGNLSIANKLPL
+211 FWNALSTTNKLPL

-231 DFNFAGIFWQD
+231 DFNFVGVFWQD

-249 FAFMNQAGIMRFLA
+249 FAFMNQAVIMRFLSS
-263 ARSVVHAR
+263 RSVAHAR

-284 GTVAV
+284 GTIAV

-294 IGRAIVNFDSGLT
+294 IARAVVKNHSSLT

-312 AGSSIFT
+312 ADSSLFH
-319 RWGTHFSSTIP
+319 RWGVDFLSPISATA
-330 ETTDPNGIFTVVAGI
+330 DPNGIFTVVASL

-368 DSQINASAAVAV
+368 DSQINASAAVVV

-386 LSKNPSEK
+386 RAKNPSEK
-394 TRLRVSMFTSLLV
+394 TRLRVSMLTSAMV
-407 TFIGIQAAFLF
+407 TVVGIGAAFLF
-418 SKYGTIYEAH
+418 AQYGTIYEAH

-434 VTPPMVTVIFLGIFW
+434 VTPPMVTIIFLGIFW
-449 KRFSSRAAVLTFVI
+449 QRFSSQAAVLSFVI
-463 GAIFIMLGIEYPK
+463 GSMFIILGLFYP
-476 TFVQPFSHGIEFV
+476 FELIGPLAHGIEFV
-489 EAKPWSYIRALY
+489 PEKPYSYIRALY
-501 NVVACVSIGII
+501 NLLACVSIGVI
-512 VTLCTKPPKNYDRI
+512 VTLLTKPPKNYDSI
-526 KGLTIWTIKDG
+526 KGLTLWTIKDG
-537 PQYFKGSDVN
+537 AEYFKGSDVN
-547 KNAGIT
+547 PNAGIIIT
-553 IQFAGSEVE
+553 VPGSKIVVSEDE
-562 VTQKDNNEVSLPK
+562 NNKIYLPQK
-575 NYMDQIKG
+575 YMDEIKG
-583 NKGDLIYISDHRWYL
+583 NPGDLMYISDKRWYL

-606 RLGSVSNNNK
+606 NLGSPSQSDK

-621 DVSDHAQFNLEK
+621 DVYTHGQFNLSK
-633 DIIIELEV
+633 DLTIELEV